1 MGDTYLELLV
11 GRTVTGAEY
20 NTSTVAPID
29 IIKNGDASFIKT
41 SISIVVYFEEYRLSI
56 YNNIRIWPPNKEI
69 NDFVGLKVLEA
80 FETKEEAVLKFQHDC
95 KVVIDLGDEAYSG
108 PEAMY
113 LSGPDNF
120 WARLELNQN

>member
-11 GRTVTGAEY
+11 GRAVTGAEY

-95 KVVIDLGDEAYSG
+95 KVVIDLRDEAYSG

-120 WARLELNQN
+120 WVVWN